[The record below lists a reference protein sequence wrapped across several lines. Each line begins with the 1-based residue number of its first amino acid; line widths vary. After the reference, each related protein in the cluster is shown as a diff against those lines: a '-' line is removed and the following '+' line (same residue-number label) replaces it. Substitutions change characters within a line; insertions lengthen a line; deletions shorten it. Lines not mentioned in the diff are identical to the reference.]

1 MRGVLLLLLVCG
13 VSANYCAPVIAARA
27 TTSPPPAGPQ
37 QPLPDR
43 NVGLRELPPG
53 SKTAPDTTEAR
64 SDTPA
69 LILLSL
75 VLILALLILAVWG
88 VTRVTGAQPRWLA
101 GLRHSFAEAGWRA
114 AGTWTDFRDW
124 LKPRT

>member
-1 MRGVLLLLLVCG
+1 MRGVLLVLLVCG
-13 VSANYCAPVIAARA
+13 VSASFCSPAIAAPA
-27 TTSPPPAGPQ
+27 TSTAPATGP
-37 QPLPDR
+37 QPLPDP

-53 SKTAPDTTEAR
+53 AKTAPDTTQPR

-75 VLILALLILAVWG
+75 VLLLAVLIVAIWA
-88 VTRVTGAQPRWLA
+88 VTRLTGAEPRWLA

-114 AGTWTDFRDW
+114 AGTWIDFRDW

>member
-1 MRGVLLLLLVCG
+1 MRAVLLILLIG
-13 VSANYCAPVIAARA
+13 VSTSVCAPAVAAPA
-27 TTSPPPAGPQ
+27 TTGSTSTRA

-43 NVGLRELPPG
+43 NVGLRKLPPG

-69 LILLSL
+69 LIMLSL
-75 VLILALLILAVWG
+75 VAILALLILAVWG
-88 VTRVTGAQPRWLA
+88 ATRLTGAEPRWLA